1 MRYFLFLCALLINLS
16 CVSVSGDG
24 NPSQKGRHNHLLSLI
39 RPVLPERVNG
49 IYNHTLYYDIRAAGD
64 CQPRCPQVDIWQ
76 YEYKNY
82 LSPRPISTQ
91 KAFWKSNDEARVIAF
106 SLFGKNPIYYK
117 GLLEFL
123 KSFEV
128 LKRVN
133 GIKEPVWGLDTFIPR
148 VYIPKRNPSGPM
160 KDIPLEGE
168 LEPYQVQALLK
179 AGCEIV
185 YVDNHLKK
193 AAKDGT
199 FWRFMV
205 AAEPMPEE
213 QKIRYIV
220 HDADWVMTGPEA
232 FALGEWMALGHQYH
246 RSHLIPICLGPLTA
260 SLWAGSHTGKGDF
273 PDLKDFISYFPYRL
287 RYGDDE
293 MFLRDVM
300 WPQMKSS
307 GSVLTHIIRRTWV
320 SSVATPYEG
329 SCEEPTKTYCNA
341 VNPKNHC
348 QDLELPSTMTYP
360 SRELGLRVGLAK
372 LEKNPDY
379 FDMQLSTPRG
389 IRVNQ
394 AFMVD

>member
-1 MRYFLFLCALLINLS
+1 MRYFLFLFILLINLS

-24 NPSQKGRHNHLLSLI
+24 DLSHKGRHNHLLSLI
-39 RPVLPERVNG
+39 RPVLPGRVNG
-49 IYNHTLYYDIRAAGD
+49 IYDHTLYYDTRAAGD
-64 CQPRCPQVDIWQ
+64 CQPNCPAVDIWQ
-76 YEYKNY
+76 YEYQGH
-82 LSPRPISTQ
+82 LSPQPISTQ
-91 KAFWKSNDEARVIAF
+91 KAFWKTPDEARVIAF

-133 GIKEPVWGLDTFIPR
+133 GIQDGIWGFDTFVPR
-148 VYIPKRNPSGPM
+148 VYVPKRNPFGLM
-160 KDIPLEGE
+160 KNILLEGE
-168 LEPYQVQALLK
+168 LEPNQIKALLD

-205 AAEPMPEE
+205 AAEPMPEG
-213 QKIRYIV
+213 QKIRYVV
-220 HDADWVMTGPEA
+220 HDADWLMTGPEA
-232 FALGEWMALGHQYH
+232 FAIGEWIALGHQYH

-260 SLWAGSHTGKGDF
+260 SLWAGSHTGKGKF
-273 PDLKDFISYFPYRL
+273 PNLKDAITYFPYRL

-293 MFLRDVM
+293 MFLRDVI
-300 WPQMKSS
+300 WPFMKSS
-307 GSVLTHIIRRTWV
+307 GSVLTHIMRRGWA

-329 SCEEPTKTYCNA
+329 SCEEPTKRYCNA
-341 VNPKNHC
+341 VNSHNQC
-348 QDLELPSTMTYP
+348 EDMELPDSMNYP
-360 SRELGLRVGLAK
+360 SKQLGMRVGLAE
-372 LEKNPDY
+372 LEKNADY

-389 IRVNQ
+389 QKVKQ
-394 AFMVD
+394 AFEVY